1 MRNSEHYRDP
11 TAGRA
16 ITRVMREAELEK
28 MDSLRKKPVTL
39 ETVSE
44 AQEQEAVMVWAKLNE
59 RKYPCLKW
67 LFHIPNGGSR
77 HPAEAVTLKRMGVKP
92 GVPDLFLPCPRR
104 EYCGLWIE
112 MKAEKGRLSAL
123 QGEWIQWL
131 NEAGYRAV
139 VCFGAQQAIDEIER
153 YLNDKER

>member
-1 MRNSEHYRDP
+1 M
-11 TAGRA
+11 
-16 ITRVMREAELEK
+16 
-28 MDSLRKKPVTL
+28 
-39 ETVSE
+39 
-44 AQEQEAVMVWAKLNE
+44 
-59 RKYPCLKW
+59 
-67 LFHIPNGGSR
+67 
-77 HPAEAVTLKRMGVKP
+77 KP

-139 VCFGAQQAIDEIER
+139 VCYGAQQAIDEIER